1 MGLRAR
7 LAYLAITYRVAFI
20 AIMTA
25 ITIALGWGIRD
36 IKISTVFTDLLPSGH
51 TFVQTFKDHPNFGNP
66 LTIQIMLKVKE
77 GTIYNAETLDKV
89 WRMTRSIDLS
99 PAVDHDM
106 VVSISTE
113 KARYAEADQ
122 FGIQSNA
129 LMGGH
134 APATPEELADF
145 IGNVEKAAGVVTFLI
160 SPDEKSTMIRAT
172 FIEHKMDYGET
183 FEYVQKFIEA
193 ARDDKH
199 EVYGAGQ
206 PMLTGWVYRY
216 EGEMIGIFGIT
227 VAAMLFA
234 LLVYMRNIA
243 GVFTPIITS
252 VVAAIWGFGYVGWAG
267 DNVEPLILVVPLL
280 LVARSFSHA
289 VQLTERYYEI
299 LLKTGNKMFA
309 AQNSLRLLMAPGVLG
324 IVTDATGL
332 FLIGVAEVPML
343 QKFSIFCGFWAM
355 SLIPT
360 NAFLSPVI
368 LSFLPTPRNVN
379 EMFSEHGD
387 ERSFFHRGVGALLAK
402 IATLSHGKAAIPT
415 AIVVGITTLVSG
427 TIMSFQVVGS
437 SVEGSS
443 ILWDDSEFNESV
455 RQLNGAF
462 PGMNTLE
469 VIFDGNKEYASRTA
483 DSARTM
489 LVLQR
494 EMEMME
500 YGPSASL
507 SFSDYLPE
515 ANRLFSGGNPKWL
528 PIDDSDMSVTALAN
542 ALMFG
547 NSTKNYSHVVDYG
560 LRHGTV
566 SFWYKD
572 KKTATLIR
580 SINNAREVVN
590 KLGVEHE
597 AFKIRVGSGTIAL
610 QRATNETVDYY
621 QWVILGA
628 LIVVIFITCG
638 IAYRSFIAGLLLL
651 FPVNLSNLMLGAVMV
666 TMSISL
672 DTNTLPVA
680 AIGIGVG
687 IDYGIYLLSRICE
700 EHQAHEDYGKA
711 IDAAVTTTGKAIFF
725 TATIVLVGILP
736 WYFLSSLKFLADMG
750 LLLVLIM
757 MINMIIA
764 LVVVPLL
771 VYLGRPKFV
780 SREHMIAQEDFD
792 AESVG
797 AAG

>member
-7 LAYLAITYRVAFI
+7 LAYLAITYRLAFM
-20 AIMTA
+20 AIMTV
-25 ITIALGWGIRD
+25 ITVALGWGIRD
-36 IKISTVFTDLLPSGH
+36 IKIGTVFTDLLPGGH
-51 TFVQTFKDHPNFGNP
+51 PFVHVFKDHPNFGNP
-66 LTIQIMLKVKE
+66 LTIQVMLKVKE

-89 WRMTRSIDLS
+89 WRMTRSIDLA
-99 PAVDHDM
+99 PAVDHDL

-113 KARYAEADQ
+113 KARYAEADEY
-122 FGIQSNA
+122 GIRSNA

-134 APATPEELADF
+134 SPATPEELAEF
-145 IGNVEKAAGVVTFLI
+145 RGNVEKAAGVVTFLI
-160 SPDEKSTMIRAT
+160 SPDETSTMIRGT

-193 ARDDKH
+193 ERDEKH
-199 EVYGAGQ
+199 DVYGAGQ

-227 VAAMLFA
+227 VAAMLLA

-252 VVAAIWGFGYVGWAG
+252 IVAAIWGFGYVGWAG

-299 LLKTGNKMFA
+299 LLKTGNKLFS

-332 FLIGVAEVPML
+332 FLIGVAEIPML

-368 LSFLPTPRNVN
+368 LSYLPTPRNVN

-387 ERSFFHRGVGALLAK
+387 ERSFFHRGVGTLLAK
-402 IATLSHGKAAIPT
+402 IGKLSHGKFANPT
-415 AIVVGITTLVSG
+415 AIIVGITTLVSG
-427 TIMSFQVVGS
+427 VVMSQQIVGS

-443 ILWDDSEFNESV
+443 ILWEDSEFNESV
-455 RQLNGAF
+455 RQLNRSF

-469 VIFDGNKEYASRTA
+469 VIFDGNKEFAARTA
-483 DSARTM
+483 DAAKTM
-489 LVLQR
+489 IQLQR
-494 EMEMME
+494 EMESR
-500 YGPSASL
+500 PHHPTASL
-507 SFSDYLPE
+507 SFADYLPE
-515 ANRLFSGGNPKWL
+515 ANRLFSGGNPKWM
-528 PIDDSDMSVTALAN
+528 PMDDSDLSITSAAN

-572 KKTATLIR
+572 KKTPTLVQ
-580 SINNAREVVN
+580 S
-590 KLGVEHE
+590 
-597 AFKIRVGSGTIAL
+597 
-610 QRATNETVDYY
+610 
-621 QWVILGA
+621 
-628 LIVVIFITCG
+628 
-638 IAYRSFIAGLLLL
+638 
-651 FPVNLSNLMLGAVMV
+651 
-666 TMSISL
+666 
-672 DTNTLPVA
+672 
-680 AIGIGVG
+680 
-687 IDYGIYLLSRICE
+687 
-700 EHQAHEDYGKA
+700 
-711 IDAAVTTTGKAIFF
+711 
-725 TATIVLVGILP
+725 
-736 WYFLSSLKFLADMG
+736 
-750 LLLVLIM
+750 
-757 MINMIIA
+757 
-764 LVVVPLL
+764 
-771 VYLGRPKFV
+771 
-780 SREHMIAQEDFD
+780 
-792 AESVG
+792 
-797 AAG
+797 

>member
-7 LAYLAITYRVAFI
+7 LAYLTINYRMAFM
-20 AIMTA
+20 AIMT
-25 ITIALGWGIRD
+25 IVTVGLGYGIKD
-36 IKISTVFTDLLPSGH
+36 IKIGTVFTDLLPGGH
-51 TFVQTFKDHPNFGNP
+51 TFVHTFKDHPNFGNP
-66 LTIQIMLKVKE
+66 LTIQIMVKVKD

-113 KARYAEADQ
+113 KARFSEANE
-122 FGIQSNA
+122 FGIESRA

-134 APATPEELADF
+134 SPATPEELAEF
-145 IGNVEKAAGVVTFLI
+145 RANVDKAANVVTFLI

-172 FIEHKMDYGET
+172 FIEHKLDYGET

-193 ARDDKH
+193 ERDEKH
-199 EVYGAGQ
+199 DVYGAGQ

-252 VVAAIWGFGYVGWAG
+252 IVAAIWGFGYVGWAG

-289 VQLTERYYEI
+289 VQMTERYYEI
-299 LLKTGNKMFA
+299 LLKTGNRLGSA
-309 AQNSLRLLMAPGVLG
+309 EGSLRLLMAPGVLG
-324 IVTDATGL
+324 IITDATGL

-368 LSFLPTPRNVN
+368 LSFLPTPKNVN
-379 EMFSEHGD
+379 EMFSEDGD
-387 ERSFFHRGVGALLAK
+387 ERSFFHRGVGTLLAK
-402 IATLSHGKAAIPT
+402 IGKLSHGKPATPT
-415 AIVVGITTLVSG
+415 AIIVGISTLVSG
-427 TIMSFQVVGS
+427 AIMSQMTVGS

-455 RQLNGAF
+455 RQLNNAF

-469 VIFDGNKEYASRTA
+469 VIFDGNREYAARTA
-483 DSARTM
+483 DAAKTM
-489 LVLQR
+489 SQLQR
-494 EMEMME
+494 MMEMRE
-500 YGPSASL
+500 HRPTASL
-507 SFSDYLPE
+507 SFADYLPE

-528 PIDDSDMSVTALAN
+528 PLDDNDMSITAMAN

-572 KKTATLIR
+572 KKTPTLIQ
-580 SINNAREVVN
+580 SINNARDVVAE
-590 KLGVEHE
+590 LESEHE
-597 AFKIRVGSGTIAL
+597 AFRIRVGSGTIAL

-628 LIVVIFITCG
+628 LICVIFITCG
-638 IAYRSFIAGLLLL
+638 VAYRSFVAGLLLL
-651 FPVNLSNLMLGAVMV
+651 FPVNLANLMLGAVMV
-666 TMSISL
+666 TMSIAL

-700 EHQAHEDYGKA
+700 EHQAHDDYGKA

-757 MINMIIA
+757 MINMVIA

-780 SREHMIAQEDFD
+780 TREHMIAQETY
-792 AESVG
+792 EEEP
-797 AAG
+797 AATT